1 MATTELKELQ
11 EKIQQLETQVEKL
24 TSQSKNYEKW
34 YYEEI
39 EKNELNGRFI
49 QNLKESIELF
59 TNKK

>member
-39 EKNELNGRFI
+39 KKNELNSRFI